1 MGKLWMKASMK
12 SLLIVFMGSLILINS
27 GCALLPVEEEALK
40 PPLVKPAKQ
49 NFEVVDVKLGSIAQQ
64 LKNSASFVSSKTEDL
79 FFKHSGGRL
88 KSINVQIGDKVKK
101 GDIVAL
107 LDPEDLENQIYQQKL
122 NLEKVSLYYKLA
134 EQQNADDAVTLR
146 LKKIDIEIVQ
156 NELKHL
162 NEQLEKTKL
171 ISTIDG
177 VVTYASQEKEGDFM
191 GAFVTIV
198 SVADPTQV
206 QLESRFSSSGDLSEV
221 TLGMKVEVV
230 MDTRKYQG
238 KVLQTPSSTVY
249 SADKVI
255 QDRNSR
261 TLIIGVDGLPKSVGL
276 GAYADIVIVLKQKDN
291 ALIIPR
297 SALSTFV
304 GRDFVRILDGE
315 SRKEIDVEKGIISST
330 EVEITNG
337 LKEGQKVIIN

>member
-1 MGKLWMKASMK
+1 LSMRARMKILLFIVMGCL
-12 SLLIVFMGSLILINS
+12 VLINS

-49 NFEVVDVKLGSIAQQ
+49 SFEVVDVKMGSITKQ

-88 KSINVQIGDKVKK
+88 QSINVKVGDKVNK

-107 LDPEDLENQIYQQKL
+107 LDPEDLENQIYQQQL
-122 NLEKVSLYYKLA
+122 MLERVTLYYKQA
-134 EQQNADDAVTLR
+134 EQQNANDAITLR

-162 NEQLEKTKL
+162 TEQLEKTKL

-177 VVTYASQEKEGDFM
+177 VVTYASEEKEGDIM
-191 GAFVTIV
+191 GAFVTIIRI
-198 SVADPTQV
+198 SDPTQV
-206 QLESRFSSSGDLSEV
+206 KLESQFSTPSDLGNV
-221 TLGMKVEVV
+221 VVGMKVDV
-230 MDTRKYQG
+230 MLDNKKYQG
-238 KVLQTPSSTVY
+238 KVLQAPSSAVY
-249 SADKVI
+249 TEDKAL
-255 QDRNSR
+255 QEKNSK

-276 GAYADIVIVLKQKDN
+276 GSYADIVIVLEQKN
-291 ALIIPR
+291 NTLIIPR
-297 SALSTFV
+297 TALSTFL

-315 SRKEIDVEKGIISST
+315 SRKEMDVEKGIISST
-330 EVEITNG
+330 EVEITKG
-337 LKEGQKVIIN
+337 LKEGQKVILK